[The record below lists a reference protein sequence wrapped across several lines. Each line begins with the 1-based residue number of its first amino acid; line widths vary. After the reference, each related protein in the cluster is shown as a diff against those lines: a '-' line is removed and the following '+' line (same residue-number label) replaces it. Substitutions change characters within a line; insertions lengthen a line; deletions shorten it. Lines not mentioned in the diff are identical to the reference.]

1 MNISQTSISRCINL
15 DWLECYVLEDYI
27 GYPHD
32 AEYFRAQGFR
42 VLEREYGTPVYKEM
56 FTVFN
61 FEDDQ
66 PLIEVRRNPKSAI
79 GKQVNGVLDPMAAHV
94 RLTNRS
100 CYLSNAAAIMQQ
112 FLEQYGFHFQRIS
125 RVDIC
130 LDFEVF
136 DYGDK
141 PATFMDRYFRG
152 KYAKINQANIRANGR
167 DMWDGRLW
175 NSVAWANPKSM
186 IGTKFYNKTMELEQK
201 ADKPYIRQAWRAA
214 GLVDDD
220 LRLVKFERDGSERK
234 VNVWRV
240 EFSIKS
246 STRKWFVIEDCSGR
260 KTQLRSKPNT
270 LDMYQS
276 KDTMLDLFFSL
287 ADHYFHFKR
296 VEYLKNSKGLA
307 ADALGT
313 VSTDYTTDLAM
324 RYQQERK
331 RQRKDRCSDKLL
343 FRPNAKA
350 TFYKLE
356 RIATTSQP
364 DARLKRLEAMLIA
377 YREENLK
384 PEVFKACNV
393 LLEELERAIR
403 TASLAYPWPASE
415 LSIIRLLIGKRMR
428 DKSNSLTADISTMQA
443 LYDIEGDLF
452 GEKESKHEKSK

>member
-1 MNISQTSISRCINL
+1 MNISNTSVSRCVNL

-42 VLEREYGTPVYKEM
+42 VSEREYGTPVYKEM
-56 FTVFN
+56 FTVFS

-94 RLTNRS
+94 RLTNRT
-100 CYLSNAAAIMQQ
+100 CYLPNAAAIMQR

-130 LDFEVF
+130 LDFELF

-141 PATFMDRYFRG
+141 PATFIDRYFRG

-186 IGTKFYNKTMELEQK
+186 IGTKFYNKTMELEQR

-220 LRLVKFERDGSERK
+220 LRLIKFERDGSERK
-234 VNVWRV
+234 VDVWRV

-270 LDMYQS
+270 LDIYQS
-276 KDTMLDLFFSL
+276 KQTMLDLFFSL

-296 VEYLKNSKGLA
+296 VEYLKSQRGLA
-307 ADALGT
+307 GEGLRAVT
-313 VSTDYTTDLAM
+313 TDYTNDLAT
-324 RYQQERK
+324 RYQADRK

-356 RIATTSQP
+356 TVATSSQP
-364 DARLKRLEAMLIA
+364 ESRFRRLEAMLIA

-393 LLEELERAIR
+393 LLEELERTIR
-403 TASLAYPWPASE
+403 TASLSYPWPASE

-428 DKSNSLTADISTMQA
+428 DKSHPLTEDIATMQA
-443 LYDIEGDLF
+443 LYDLEDDLF
-452 GEKESKHEKSK
+452 GETETKKSG

>member
-1 MNISQTSISRCINL
+1 
-15 DWLECYVLEDYI
+15 
-27 GYPHD
+27 
-32 AEYFRAQGFR
+32 
-42 VLEREYGTPVYKEM
+42 
-56 FTVFN
+56 
-61 FEDDQ
+61 
-66 PLIEVRRNPKSAI
+66 
-79 GKQVNGVLDPMAAHV
+79 MAAHI

-100 CYLSNAAAIMQQ
+100 CYLPNAAAIMQQ

-234 VNVWRV
+234 VDVWRV

-246 STRKWFVIEDCSGR
+246 STRKWFVIEDCSSR

-276 KDTMLDLFFSL
+276 KETMLDLFFSL
-287 ADHYFHFKR
+287 AEHYFHFKR
-296 VEYLKNSKGLA
+296 VEYLKSSKGVA

-313 VSTDYTTDLAM
+313 VSTDYTTELAL

-343 FRPNAKA
+343 FRTNAKS

-356 RIATTSQP
+356 RIATVSKP
-364 DARLKRLEAMLIA
+364 DAKLRKLEAMLIA
-377 YREENLK
+377 YREENYK

-393 LLEELERAIR
+393 LLEELEKAIR

-415 LSIIRLLIGKRMR
+415 LSIIRLLIGKRIR
-428 DKSNSLTADISTMQA
+428 DKSNSLTADISTLQA
-443 LYDIEGDLF
+443 LYNIEGDLF
-452 GEKESKHEKSK
+452 GEKESKTV

>member
-1 MNISQTSISRCINL
+1 MNISQTPISRCINL

-27 GYPHD
+27 GYPHN

-42 VLEREYGTPVYKEM
+42 VQEREYGTPVYKEM
-56 FTVFN
+56 FTVYSY
-61 FEDDQ
+61 EDDQ
-66 PLIEVRRNPKSAI
+66 PLIEVRRDPKSAI
-79 GKQVNGVLDPMAAHV
+79 GKQVNGVLDQMAAHV

-100 CYLSNAAAIMQQ
+100 CYLPNAAAIMQQ

-125 RVDIC
+125 RVDLC

-234 VNVWRV
+234 VDVWRV

-276 KDTMLDLFFSL
+276 KETMLDLFFSL
-287 ADHYFHFKR
+287 TEHYFHFKR
-296 VEYLKNSKGLA
+296 VEYLKSSKGVA

-313 VSTDYTTDLAM
+313 VSTDYTTDLAL

-343 FRPNAKA
+343 FRTNAKS

-356 RIATTSQP
+356 RIATVSKP
-364 DARLKRLEAMLIA
+364 DAKLRKLEAMLIA
-377 YREENLK
+377 YREENYK

-393 LLEELERAIR
+393 LLEELEKAIR

-415 LSIIRLLIGKRMR
+415 LSIIRLLIGKRIR
-428 DKSNSLTADISTMQA
+428 DKSNSLTADISTLQA
-443 LYDIEGDLF
+443 LYDIEGGLF
-452 GEKESKHEKSK
+452 DEKDR

>member
-1 MNISQTSISRCINL
+1 MNISNTSVSRCVNL

-42 VLEREYGTPVYKEM
+42 VSEREYGTPVYKEM
-56 FTVFN
+56 FTVFS

-66 PLIEVRRNPKSAI
+66 PLIEVRRSPKSAI
-79 GKQVNGVLDPMAAHV
+79 GKQVNGVLGPMAAHI

-100 CYLSNAAAIMQQ
+100 CYLPNAAAIMQR

-130 LDFEVF
+130 LDFELF

-141 PATFMDRYFRG
+141 PATFIDRYFRG

-186 IGTKFYNKTMELEQK
+186 IGTKFYNKTMELEQR

-220 LRLVKFERDGSERK
+220 LRLIKFERDGSERK
-234 VNVWRV
+234 VDVWRV

-260 KTQLRSKPNT
+260 KAQLRSKPNT

-276 KDTMLDLFFSL
+276 KQTILDLFFSL

-296 VEYLKNSKGLA
+296 VEYLKSQRGLA
-307 ADALGT
+307 GEGLRAVT
-313 VSTDYTTDLAM
+313 TDYTNDLAT
-324 RYQQERK
+324 RYQADRK

-356 RIATTSQP
+356 TVATSAQP
-364 DARLKRLEAMLIA
+364 ESRFRRLEAMLIS

-393 LLEELERAIR
+393 LLEELERTIR

-428 DKSNSLTADISTMQA
+428 DKSHPLTEDIATMQA
-443 LYDIEGDLF
+443 LYDLEGDLF
-452 GEKESKHEKSK
+452 GETDKQ

>member
-1 MNISQTSISRCINL
+1 MNISNTSVSRCVNL

-42 VLEREYGTPVYKEM
+42 VSEREYGTPVYKEM
-56 FTVFN
+56 FTVFS

-94 RLTNRS
+94 RLTNRT
-100 CYLSNAAAIMQQ
+100 CYLPNAAAIMQR

-130 LDFEVF
+130 LDFELF

-141 PATFMDRYFRG
+141 PATFIDRYFRG

-186 IGTKFYNKTMELEQK
+186 VGTKFYNKTMELEQR

-220 LRLVKFERDGSERK
+220 LRLIKFERDGSERK
-234 VNVWRV
+234 VDVWRV

-276 KDTMLDLFFSL
+276 RQTMLDLFFSL

-296 VEYLKNSKGLA
+296 VEYLEIQRGLA
-307 ADALGT
+307 GEGLRAVT
-313 VSTDYTTDLAM
+313 TDYTNDLAT
-324 RYQQERK
+324 RYQADRK

-356 RIATTSQP
+356 SVATSAQP
-364 DARLKRLEAMLIA
+364 ESRFRRLEAMLIA

-393 LLEELERAIR
+393 LLEELERTIR

-428 DKSNSLTADISTMQA
+428 DKSHPLTEDIATMQA
-443 LYDIEGDLF
+443 LYDLEDGLF
-452 GEKESKHEKSK
+452 GETEPKKSG

>member
-1 MNISQTSISRCINL
+1 MNISNTSVSRCVNL

-42 VLEREYGTPVYKEM
+42 VSEREYGTPVYKEM
-56 FTVFN
+56 FTVFS

-66 PLIEVRRNPKSAI
+66 PLIEVRREPKSAI

-100 CYLSNAAAIMQQ
+100 CYLPNAAAIMQR
-112 FLEQYGFHFQRIS
+112 FLDQYGFHFQRIS

-130 LDFEVF
+130 LDFELF

-141 PATFMDRYFRG
+141 PATFIDRYFRG

-186 IGTKFYNKTMELEQK
+186 VGTKFYNKTMELEQR

-220 LRLVKFERDGSERK
+220 LRLIKFERDGSERK
-234 VNVWRV
+234 VDVWRV

-260 KTQLRSKPNT
+260 KTQLRSKTNT

-276 KDTMLDLFFSL
+276 KQTMLDLFFSL

-296 VEYLKNSKGLA
+296 VEYLKSQRGLA
-307 ADALGT
+307 GEGLRAVT
-313 VSTDYTTDLAM
+313 TDYANDLAT
-324 RYQQERK
+324 RYQADRK

-343 FRPNAKA
+343 FRSNAKS

-356 RIATTSQP
+356 SVATSAQP
-364 DARLKRLEAMLIA
+364 EIRFKRLEAMLIA

-393 LLEELERAIR
+393 LLEELERTIR
-403 TASLAYPWPASE
+403 TASLSYPWPASE
-415 LSIIRLLIGKRMR
+415 LSIIRLLISRRMR
-428 DKSNSLTADISTMQA
+428 DKSHTLTEDIATMQA
-443 LYDIEGDLF
+443 LYDLEGGLF
-452 GEKESKHEKSK
+452 GETEQNKRT

>member
-1 MNISQTSISRCINL
+1 MNISNTSVSRCVNL

-42 VLEREYGTPVYKEM
+42 VSEREYGTPVYKEM
-56 FTVFN
+56 FTVFS

-100 CYLSNAAAIMQQ
+100 CYLPSAAAIMQR

-130 LDFEVF
+130 LDFELF

-141 PATFMDRYFRG
+141 PATFIDRYFRG

-186 IGTKFYNKTMELEQK
+186 IGTKFYNKTMELEQR

-220 LRLVKFERDGSERK
+220 LRLVKFGRDGSERK
-234 VNVWRV
+234 VDVWRV

-276 KDTMLDLFFSL
+276 KQTMLDLFFSL

-296 VEYLKNSKGLA
+296 VEYLKSQRGLA
-307 ADALGT
+307 GEGLRAVT
-313 VSTDYTTDLAM
+313 TDYTNDLAT
-324 RYQQERK
+324 RYLADRK

-356 RIATTSQP
+356 TVATSAQP
-364 DARLKRLEAMLIA
+364 ESRFRRLEAMLIA

-393 LLEELERAIR
+393 LLEELERTIR

-428 DKSNSLTADISTMQA
+428 DKSHPLTEDIATMQA
-443 LYDIEGDLF
+443 LYDLEDGLF
-452 GEKESKHEKSK
+452 GETDKL

>member
-1 MNISQTSISRCINL
+1 MNQSQTPISRCINL

-27 GYPHD
+27 GYPHN

-56 FTVFN
+56 FTVYSY
-61 FEDDQ
+61 EDDQ
-66 PLIEVRRNPKSAI
+66 PLIEVRRDPKSAI

-100 CYLSNAAAIMQQ
+100 CYLPNAAAIMQQ

-214 GLVDDD
+214 GLIDDD

-234 VNVWRV
+234 VDVWRV

-287 ADHYFHFKR
+287 AEHYFHFKR
-296 VEYLKNSKGLA
+296 VEYLKSSKGVA

-313 VSTDYTTDLAM
+313 VSTDYTTDLAL

-343 FRPNAKA
+343 FRTNAQS

-356 RIATTSQP
+356 RIATVSKP
-364 DARLKRLEAMLIA
+364 DAKLQKLEAMLIA
-377 YREENLK
+377 YREENYK

-393 LLEELERAIR
+393 LLEELGKAIR
-403 TASLAYPWPASE
+403 TASLAYPWPTSE
-415 LSIIRLLIGKRMR
+415 LSIIRLLIGKRIR
-428 DKSNSLTADISTMQA
+428 DKSNSLTADISTLQA

-452 GEKESKHEKSK
+452 DEKDR

>member
-1 MNISQTSISRCINL
+1 MNISQTPISRCINL
-15 DWLECYVLEDYI
+15 DWLECYVLEDNI
-27 GYPHD
+27 GYPHN

-56 FTVFN
+56 FTVYSY
-61 FEDDQ
+61 EDDQ
-66 PLIEVRRNPKSAI
+66 PLIEVRRDPKSAI
-79 GKQVNGVLDPMAAHV
+79 GKQVNGVLDPMAAHI

-100 CYLSNAAAIMQQ
+100 CYLPNAAAIMQQ

-141 PATFMDRYFRG
+141 PATFMDRYFRN
-152 KYAKINQANIRANGR
+152 KYAKINQARIRANGR
-167 DMWDGRLW
+167 DMWDGRIW

-186 IGTKFYNKTMELEQK
+186 IGTKFYNKTMELEEK

-214 GLVDDD
+214 GLIDDD

-234 VNVWRV
+234 VDVWRV

-276 KDTMLDLFFSL
+276 KETMLDLFFSL
-287 ADHYFHFKR
+287 AEHYFHFKR
-296 VEYLKNSKGLA
+296 VEFLKSSKGVA

-313 VSTDYTTDLAM
+313 VSTDYTTDLAL

-331 RQRKDRCSDKLL
+331 HQRKDRCSDKLL
-343 FRPNAKA
+343 FRTNAKS

-356 RIATTSQP
+356 RIATVSKP
-364 DARLKRLEAMLIA
+364 DAKLRKLEAMLIA
-377 YREENLK
+377 YREENYK

-393 LLEELERAIR
+393 LLEELEKAIR

-415 LSIIRLLIGKRMR
+415 LSIIRLLIGKRIR
-428 DKSNSLTADISTMQA
+428 DKSNSLTADISTLQA
-443 LYDIEGDLF
+443 IYDIEGDLF
-452 GEKESKHEKSK
+452 GEKDNNK

>member
-1 MNISQTSISRCINL
+1 MNISQTHISRCINL

-27 GYPHD
+27 GYPHN

-56 FTVFN
+56 FTVYSY
-61 FEDDQ
+61 EDDQ
-66 PLIEVRRNPKSAI
+66 PLIEVRRDPKSAI

-100 CYLSNAAAIMQQ
+100 CYLPNAAAIMQQ

-234 VNVWRV
+234 VDVWRV

-287 ADHYFHFKR
+287 AEHYFHFKR
-296 VEYLKNSKGLA
+296 VEYLKSSKGVA

-313 VSTDYTTDLAM
+313 VSTDYTTELAL

-343 FRPNAKA
+343 FRTNAKS

-356 RIATTSQP
+356 RIATVSKP
-364 DARLKRLEAMLIA
+364 DAKLRKLEAMLIA
-377 YREENLK
+377 YREENYK

-393 LLEELERAIR
+393 LLEELEKAIR

-415 LSIIRLLIGKRMR
+415 LSIIRLLIGKRIR
-428 DKSNSLTADISTMQA
+428 DKSNSLTTDISTLQA
-443 LYDIEGDLF
+443 LYNIEGDLF
-452 GEKESKHEKSK
+452 GEKESKTE

>member
-1 MNISQTSISRCINL
+1 MNISNTSVSRCVNL

-42 VLEREYGTPVYKEM
+42 VSEREYGTPVYKEM
-56 FTVFN
+56 FTVFS

-100 CYLSNAAAIMQQ
+100 CYLPNAAAIMQR

-130 LDFEVF
+130 LDFELF

-141 PATFMDRYFRG
+141 PATFIDRYFRG

-186 IGTKFYNKTMELEQK
+186 IGTKFYNKTMELEQRE
-201 ADKPYIRQAWRAA
+201 DKPYIRQAWRAA

-220 LRLVKFERDGSERK
+220 LRLIKFERDGSERL
-234 VNVWRV
+234 VDVWRV

-276 KDTMLDLFFSL
+276 RQTMLDLFFSL

-296 VEYLKNSKGLA
+296 VEYLKSQRGLA
-307 ADALGT
+307 GEGLRAVT
-313 VSTDYTTDLAM
+313 TDYTNDLAT
-324 RYQQERK
+324 RYQADRK

-356 RIATTSQP
+356 TVATSAQP
-364 DARLKRLEAMLIA
+364 ESRFRRLEAMLIA
-377 YREENLK
+377 YREENMK

-393 LLEELERAIR
+393 LLEELERTIR
-403 TASLAYPWPASE
+403 TASLAYPWPANE

-428 DKSNSLTADISTMQA
+428 DKSHPLTEDIATMQA
-443 LYDIEGDLF
+443 LYNLEDDLF
-452 GEKESKHEKSK
+452 GETDKL

>member
-1 MNISQTSISRCINL
+1 MNLTQTPISRCINL

-27 GYPHD
+27 GYPHN

-42 VLEREYGTPVYKEM
+42 VQEREYGTPVYKEM
-56 FTVFN
+56 FTVYSY
-61 FEDDQ
+61 EDDQ
-66 PLIEVRRNPKSAI
+66 PLIEVRRDPKSAI

-100 CYLSNAAAIMQQ
+100 CYLPNAAAIMQQ

-234 VNVWRV
+234 VDVWRV
-240 EFSIKS
+240 EFSVKS
-246 STRKWFVIEDCSGR
+246 STRKWFVIEDCSSR

-287 ADHYFHFKR
+287 AEHYFHFKR
-296 VEYLKNSKGLA
+296 VEYLKSSKGVA

-313 VSTDYTTDLAM
+313 VSTDYTTDLAL

-343 FRPNAKA
+343 FRTNAQS

-356 RIATTSQP
+356 RIATVSKP
-364 DARLKRLEAMLIA
+364 DAKLRKLEAMLIA
-377 YREENLK
+377 YREENYK

-393 LLEELERAIR
+393 LLEELEKAIR

-415 LSIIRLLIGKRMR
+415 LSIIRLLIGKRIR
-428 DKSNSLTADISTMQA
+428 DKSNSLTTDISTLQA
-443 LYDIEGDLF
+443 LYEIEGDLF
-452 GEKESKHEKSK
+452 GEKESKTE

>member
-1 MNISQTSISRCINL
+1 MNISQTPISRCINL

-27 GYPHD
+27 GYPHN

-42 VLEREYGTPVYKEM
+42 VQEREYGTPVYREM
-56 FTVFN
+56 FTVYSY
-61 FEDDQ
+61 EDDQ
-66 PLIEVRRNPKSAI
+66 PLIEVRRDPKSAI

-100 CYLSNAAAIMQQ
+100 CYLPNAATIMQQ

-214 GLVDDD
+214 GLIDDD

-234 VNVWRV
+234 VDVWRV

-276 KDTMLDLFFSL
+276 KDTMIDLFFSL
-287 ADHYFHFKR
+287 AEHYFHFKR
-296 VEYLKNSKGLA
+296 VEYLKSSKGLA

-313 VSTDYTTDLAM
+313 VSTDYTTELAL

-343 FRPNAKA
+343 FRTNAKS

-356 RIATTSQP
+356 RIATVSKP
-364 DARLKRLEAMLIA
+364 DAKLRKLEAMLIA
-377 YREENLK
+377 YREENYK

-393 LLEELERAIR
+393 LLEELEKAIR

-415 LSIIRLLIGKRMR
+415 LSIIRLLIGKRIR
-428 DKSNSLTADISTMQA
+428 DKSNSLTTDISTLQA

-452 GEKESKHEKSK
+452 GEKDNNK

>member
-1 MNISQTSISRCINL
+1 MNISQTSVSRCVNL

-42 VLEREYGTPVYKEM
+42 VSEREYGTPVYKEM
-56 FTVFN
+56 FTVFS

-100 CYLSNAAAIMQQ
+100 CYLPNAAAIMQR

-130 LDFEVF
+130 LDFELF

-141 PATFMDRYFRG
+141 PATFIDRYFRG

-186 IGTKFYNKTMELEQK
+186 IGTKFYNKAMELEQR

-220 LRLVKFERDGSERK
+220 LRLIKFERDGSERK
-234 VNVWRV
+234 VDVWRV

-276 KDTMLDLFFSL
+276 RQTMLDLFFSL

-296 VEYLKNSKGLA
+296 VEYLKNQRGLA
-307 ADALGT
+307 GEGLRAVT
-313 VSTDYTTDLAM
+313 TDYTNDLAT
-324 RYQQERK
+324 RYQADRK

-364 DARLKRLEAMLIA
+364 DAKLKRLETMLIA
-377 YREENLK
+377 YRETNLK

-393 LLEELERAIR
+393 LLEELEKAIR

-428 DKSNSLTADISTMQA
+428 DKSRPLTEDIATMQA
-443 LYDIEGDLF
+443 LYDLEDGLF
-452 GEKESKHEKSK
+452 GETETKKSG

>member
-1 MNISQTSISRCINL
+1 MDSSQTSISRCINL

-32 AEYFRAQGFR
+32 AMYFREQGFR
-42 VLEREYGTPVYKEM
+42 VSEREYGTPVYKEM
-56 FTVFN
+56 FTVFS
-61 FEDDQ
+61 FKDDQ

-79 GKQVNGVLDPMAAHV
+79 GKQVNGVLDPMAAHI

-100 CYLSNAAAIMQQ
+100 CYLPNAAAIMQR

-130 LDFEVF
+130 LDFEIF

-141 PATFMDRYFRG
+141 PATFIDRYFRG

-186 IGTKFYNKTMELEQK
+186 IGTKFYNKTMELEQR

-220 LRLVKFERDGSERK
+220 LRLIKFERDGSERK
-234 VNVWRV
+234 VDVWRV

-246 STRKWFVIEDCSGR
+246 STRKWFRIEDRSGR
-260 KTQLRSKPNT
+260 KTQLRSQLNT

-276 KDTMLDLFFSL
+276 KQTILDLFFSL

-296 VEYLKNSKGLA
+296 VEYLKSQRGLA
-307 ADALGT
+307 GEGLRAVT
-313 VSTDYTTDLAM
+313 TDYTHDLAT
-324 RYQQERK
+324 RYQADRK

-343 FRPNAKA
+343 FRTNTKA

-356 RIATTSQP
+356 NVATSSQP
-364 DARLKRLEAMLIA
+364 ESRFRRLEAMLIA

-384 PEVFKACNV
+384 PGVFKACNV
-393 LLEELERAIR
+393 LLEELERTIR

-415 LSIIRLLIGKRMR
+415 LSIIRLLIAKRMR
-428 DKSNSLTADISTMQA
+428 DKSHPLTDDIATMQA
-443 LYDIEGDLF
+443 LYNLEDDLF
-452 GEKESKHEKSK
+452 GETETKKSG

>member
-1 MNISQTSISRCINL
+1 MNTSQTPISRCINL

-27 GYPHD
+27 GYPHN

-42 VLEREYGTPVYKEM
+42 VLERDYGTPVYKEM
-56 FTVFN
+56 FTVYSY
-61 FEDDQ
+61 EDDQ
-66 PLIEVRRNPKSAI
+66 PLIEVRRDPKSAI

-100 CYLSNAAAIMQQ
+100 CYLPNAAAIMQE

-214 GLVDDD
+214 GLIDDD

-234 VNVWRV
+234 VDVWRV

-276 KDTMLDLFFSL
+276 KDTMLYLFFSL
-287 ADHYFHFKR
+287 AEHYFHFKR
-296 VEYLKNSKGLA
+296 VEYLKSSKGVA

-313 VSTDYTTDLAM
+313 VSTDYTTDLAL

-343 FRPNAKA
+343 FRTNAQS

-356 RIATTSQP
+356 RIATVSKP
-364 DARLKRLEAMLIA
+364 DAKLRKLEAMLIA
-377 YREENLK
+377 YREENYK

-393 LLEELERAIR
+393 LLEELEKAIR
-403 TASLAYPWPASE
+403 TASLDYPWPASE
-415 LSIIRLLIGKRMR
+415 LSIIRLLIGKRIR
-428 DKSNSLTADISTMQA
+428 DKSNSLTTDISTLQA

-452 GEKESKHEKSK
+452 GEKESKTE

>member
-1 MNISQTSISRCINL
+1 MNISNTSVSRCVNL

-42 VLEREYGTPVYKEM
+42 VSEREYGTPVYKEM
-56 FTVFN
+56 FTVFS

-66 PLIEVRRNPKSAI
+66 PLIEVRRSPKSAI

-100 CYLSNAAAIMQQ
+100 CYLPNAAAIMQR

-130 LDFEVF
+130 LDFELF

-141 PATFMDRYFRG
+141 PATFIDRYFRG

-186 IGTKFYNKTMELEQK
+186 IGTKFYNKTMELEQR

-220 LRLVKFERDGSERK
+220 LRLIKFERDGSERK
-234 VNVWRV
+234 VDVWRV

-246 STRKWFVIEDCSGR
+246 STRKWFVMEDCSGR

-276 KDTMLDLFFSL
+276 RQTMLDLFFSL

-296 VEYLKNSKGLA
+296 VEYLKSQRGLA
-307 ADALGT
+307 GEGLRAVT
-313 VSTDYTTDLAM
+313 TDYTNDLAT
-324 RYQQERK
+324 RYQADRK

-356 RIATTSQP
+356 TVATSAQP
-364 DARLKRLEAMLIA
+364 ESRFRRLEAMLIA

-393 LLEELERAIR
+393 LLEELERTIR

-428 DKSNSLTADISTMQA
+428 DKSHPLTEDIATMEA
-443 LYDIEGDLF
+443 LYDLEDGLF
-452 GEKESKHEKSK
+452 GETETKKSG

>member
-1 MNISQTSISRCINL
+1 MNISQTPISRCINL

-27 GYPHD
+27 GYPHN

-56 FTVFN
+56 FTVYSY
-61 FEDDQ
+61 EDDQ
-66 PLIEVRRNPKSAI
+66 PLIEVRRDPKSAI
-79 GKQVNGVLDPMAAHV
+79 GKQVNGVLDPRAAHV

-100 CYLSNAAAIMQQ
+100 CYLPNAAKIMQQ

-214 GLVDDD
+214 GLIDDD

-234 VNVWRV
+234 VDVWRV

-246 STRKWFVIEDCSGR
+246 STRKWFVIEDFSGR

-287 ADHYFHFKR
+287 SEHYFHFKR
-296 VEYLKNSKGLA
+296 VEYLKSSKALA

-313 VSTDYTTDLAM
+313 VSTDYTTELAL

-343 FRPNAKA
+343 FRTNAKS

-356 RIATTSQP
+356 RIATVSKP
-364 DARLKRLEAMLIA
+364 DAKLRKLEAMLIA
-377 YREENLK
+377 YREENYK

-393 LLEELERAIR
+393 LLEELEKAIR

-415 LSIIRLLIGKRMR
+415 LSIIRLLIGKRIR
-428 DKSNSLTADISTMQA
+428 DKSNSLTTDISTLQA

-452 GEKESKHEKSK
+452 GETEAKKSG

>member
-1 MNISQTSISRCINL
+1 MNISKTPISRCINL
-15 DWLECYVLEDYI
+15 DWLECYVIEDYI
-27 GYPHD
+27 GYPHN

-42 VLEREYGTPVYKEM
+42 VQEREYGTPVYKEM
-56 FTVFN
+56 FTVYSY
-61 FEDDQ
+61 EDDQ
-66 PLIEVRRNPKSAI
+66 PLIEVRRDPKSAI

-100 CYLSNAAAIMQQ
+100 CYLPNAAKIMQQ

-175 NSVAWANPKSM
+175 HSVAWANPKSM

-214 GLVDDD
+214 GLIDDD

-234 VNVWRV
+234 VDVWRV

-287 ADHYFHFKR
+287 AEHYFHFKR
-296 VEYLKNSKGLA
+296 VEYLKSSKGVA
-307 ADALGT
+307 ADALGI
-313 VSTDYTTDLAM
+313 VSTDYTTDLAL

-343 FRPNAKA
+343 FRTNAKS

-356 RIATTSQP
+356 RIATVSKP
-364 DARLKRLEAMLIA
+364 DAKLRKLEAMLIA
-377 YREENLK
+377 YREENNK

-393 LLEELERAIR
+393 LLEELEKAIR
-403 TASLAYPWPASE
+403 TTSLAYPWPASE
-415 LSIIRLLIGKRMR
+415 LSIIRLLIGKRIR
-428 DKSNSLTADISTMQA
+428 DKSNSLTADISTLQA

-452 GEKESKHEKSK
+452 DEKDR

>member
-1 MNISQTSISRCINL
+1 MNISGTPISRCINL

-27 GYPHD
+27 GYPHN

-42 VLEREYGTPVYKEM
+42 VQEREYGTPVYKEM
-56 FTVFN
+56 FTVYSY
-61 FEDDQ
+61 EDDQ
-66 PLIEVRRNPKSAI
+66 PLIEVRREPKSAI

-100 CYLSNAAAIMQQ
+100 CYLPNAATIMQQ

-234 VNVWRV
+234 VDVWRV

-260 KTQLRSKPNT
+260 KIQLRSKPNT

-287 ADHYFHFKR
+287 AEHYFHFKR
-296 VEYLKNSKGLA
+296 VEYLKSSKGLT
-307 ADALGT
+307 ADALET
-313 VSTDYTTDLAM
+313 VSTDYTTDLAL

-343 FRPNAKA
+343 FRTNAKS

-356 RIATTSQP
+356 RIATVSKP
-364 DARLKRLEAMLIA
+364 DAKLRKLEAMLIA
-377 YREENLK
+377 YQEENYK
-384 PEVFKACNV
+384 PEIYKACNV
-393 LLEELERAIR
+393 LLEELEKAIR
-403 TASLAYPWPASE
+403 TTSLSYPWPASE
-415 LSIIRLLIGKRMR
+415 LSIIRLLIGKRIR
-428 DKSNSLTADISTMQA
+428 DKSNSLTTDISTLQA

-452 GEKESKHEKSK
+452 GEKDR